1 MCSFVR
7 LPNNTFNRTSWTL
20 RAPRPVNV
28 NVRRHNRKFRARSAL
43 NTKTAVTLAVSHL
56 VVAGVGFAGGIYA
69 LPILIAPK
77 APTTEEVK
85 AASSQVQ
92 FTAEFK
98 RDLKDSDALHWG
110 EGTVSIGSSTISL
123 VGRLSPGPD
132 YKLYLSPEFVETES
146 DFKRLKSAM
155 IRLGDVKTFHNF
167 VVTVPNGVNPAKY
180 FAVIVWCET
189 FSEFITAAK
198 YR

>member
-1 MCSFVR
+1 M
-7 LPNNTFNRTSWTL
+7 NTRT
-20 RAPRPVNV
+20 V
-28 NVRRHNRKFRARSAL
+28 
-43 NTKTAVTLAVSHL
+43 VTLAVSHL
-56 VVAGVGFAGGIYA
+56 FVAVVGFAGGIYA

-77 APTTEEVK
+77 DPTADEVK
-85 AASSQVQ
+85 AANSRVQ

-110 EGTVSIGSSTISL
+110 EGTVSVGSSAISL
-123 VGRLSPGPD
+123 VGKLSPGPD

-146 DFKRLKSAM
+146 DFKRLKSTM
-155 IRLGDVKTFHNF
+155 IRIGDVKTFDNF
-167 VVTVPNGVNPAKY
+167 IVSVPAGIDPAKY
-180 FAVIVWCET
+180 SAVIVWCET